1 MRYKFR
7 LSSLILVVVLI
18 FSFTACTAP
27 KTAAEITI
35 AETTITETTVAST
48 TAETTTTQV
57 ETTTAAETTAETMS
71 STSLESDK
79 EGGEYPSPAG
89 WVNDFTGIFKQED
102 IDKMNELITDLEKK
116 TTAEIYVATVNSL
129 NGKSIEMYANE
140 LFNTWGIGKKDIG
153 KGVLFLVA
161 LNERKFRIEVGYDL
175 ENVITNVVASR
186 ILDEIATPSFKKGEY
201 GQGSYEVV
209 KKLSEYILAATAPE
223 TTAPETTSPGTTS
236 PGTTAA
242 ETTSPET

>member
-1 MRYKFR
+1 MRPKLR
-7 LSSLILVVVLI
+7 LLNLVLIVVFI
-18 FSFTACTAP
+18 FSFTACTIP

-35 AETTITETTVAST
+35 AETT
-48 TAETTTTQV
+48 TTQA
-57 ETTTAAETTAETMS
+57 ETTTAAETTTETMS

-79 EGGEYPSPAG
+79 EGGEYPSPVG
-89 WVNDFTGIFKQED
+89 WVNDFAGIFKQED

-161 LNERKFRIEVGYDL
+161 LNERKFRVKYGYGL
-175 ENVITNVVASR
+175 ENVITNIVASR
-186 ILDEIATPSFKKGEY
+186 IIDEIATPSFKKGEY

-209 KKLSEYILAATAPE
+209 KKLSEYILAAAAPE
-223 TTAPETTSPGTTS
+223 TTAPETKSPGTTSPETTS